1 MRGGQKQTLANGSL
15 GSEGVWVLAE
25 TVAVTLAGGRVGLEP
40 EVEDRPHLRE
50 ELLDVVQGG
59 IVRDAA
65 HCAEQNGVKKS
76 SPVGVKCGEELCEQ
90 TKDNV

>member
-15 GSEGVWVLAE
+15 GSEGVRVLAE
-25 TVAVTLAGGRVGLEP
+25 AVAVALAGGRVGLEP

-65 HCAEQNGVKKS
+65 HCAEQNDVKKKQS
-76 SPVGVKCGEELCEQ
+76 CGCEMWGRAL
-90 TKDNV
+90 